1 VQIRAFLA
9 GQALGPETIREMS
22 LALESIRETLGM
34 RLIDDPA
41 TRLVAQKIAGCR
53 GLTDMRPLEVRLR
66 LASRNGVANLA
77 SRSRAL

>member
-41 TRLVAQKIAGCR
+41 TRLVAQKIIQLRQR
-53 GLTDMRPLEVRLR
+53 GLRGDTLQVMTWE
-66 LASRNGVANLA
+66 
-77 SRSRAL
+77 ALKQKGG

>member
-22 LALESIRETLGM
+22 LALESIRDTLGM

-41 TRLVAQKIAGCR
+41 TRLVAQKIIQLRQR
-53 GLTDMRPLEVRLR
+53 GLRGDTLQVMTLE
-66 LASRNGVANLA
+66 
-77 SRSRAL
+77 ALKQKGG

>member
-1 VQIRAFLA
+1 MQIRAFLA

-41 TRLVAQKIAGCR
+41 TRLVAQKIIQLRQR
-53 GLTDMRPLEVRLR
+53 GLRGDTLQVMTLE
-66 LASRNGVANLA
+66 
-77 SRSRAL
+77 ALKQKGG

>member
-41 TRLVAQKIAGCR
+41 TRLVAQKIIQLRQR
-53 GLTDMRPLEVRLR
+53 GLRGDTLQVMTLE
-66 LASRNGVANLA
+66 
-77 SRSRAL
+77 ALKQKGG

>member
-1 VQIRAFLA
+1 MQIRAFLA

-41 TRLVAQKIAGCR
+41 TRLVAQKIIQLRQR
-53 GLTDMRPLEVRLR
+53 GLRGDTLQVMTLE
-66 LASRNGVANLA
+66 
-77 SRSRAL
+77 ALKRKGG